1 MTQDKI
7 FNNPNLK
14 QRRRELRNNMTK
26 AEVFLWLEL
35 KGKKLG
41 GYKFRRQ
48 HSIEIY
54 VVDFYC
60 TKVKLAVEIDG
71 ATHITD
77 EEIEKDKQRQSII
90 EKYGIHFLRFT
101 NEEIFEDRINVL
113 DKILNKVKELD
124 HKNTS
129 PPLGGG
135 D

>member
-1 MTQDKI
+1 MTQEKI

-14 QRRRELRNNMTK
+14 QRRRELRANMTK
-26 AEVFLWLEL
+26 AEVLLWFEL

-71 ATHITD
+71 ATHVTD
-77 EEIEKDKQRQSII
+77 EEIVKDKLRQSII
-90 EKYGIHFLRFT
+90 EKYGIEFLRFT
-101 NEEIFEDRINVL
+101 NDEVFDDRQNVL
-113 DKILNKVKELD
+113 DKILARVKELD
-124 HKNTS
+124 ITNTS